1 MSDLMTKYQ
10 EQLDQAIALVE
21 KINKEKSY
29 LITLLIEDTSS
40 QALAILKKYLEWTGQ
55 NENK

>member
-1 MSDLMTKYQ
+1 MDELVNKYQ
-10 EQLDQAIALVE
+10 DQLDKAIALAE

-29 LITLLIEDTSS
+29 LITLLIEDTSP

-55 NENK
+55 NESK